1 MERREHFLKK
11 IEAGTQ
17 KEPRIGNLL
26 LDLSTQELKNSET
39 GVSLHLSA
47 SEYKIMWALVRA
59 GDSFLSNDD
68 LFEFLYEDLSDE
80 KDLPLI
86 NVVNTFL
93 SRLQK
98 KLDTLTGG
106 QVQIANRHGY
116 GYNITST

>member
-80 KDLPLI
+80 KDLPLS